1 MTTYSFITD
10 KIIQTL
16 RDNHDNTDFATES
29 IADKP
34 VVVKFFN
41 PYGAGDWWA
50 YSMDEHNRLF
60 GIADIFEPEYGSF
73 NLSELRLNSIE
84 RDLYYCGPETFGEV
98 MKERKEMKH
107 G

>member
-1 MTTYSFITD
+1 MSYSFITD

-41 PYGAGDWWA
+41 PYGRGDWWA
-50 YSMDEHNRLF
+50 YSMDKNNRLF
-60 GIADIFEPEYGSF
+60 GIADIFEPEYGLF
-73 NLSELRLNSIE
+73 DLS
-84 RDLYYCGPETFGEV
+84 D
-98 MKERKEMKH
+98 ERKKRNATWIITINNKPSLIKN
-107 G
+107 